1 MTAVAEAAPAR
12 RRVRS
17 PSADALRQFRHSGPG
32 MAGAIMV
39 VAVIL
44 AGLLAPLITKLVG
57 QDPNTFHGEL
67 VDAANGGAPF
77 GFLGGVSAQHWFG
90 VEPGTGRD
98 LFALVMYGIRTS
110 VLIAVAATA
119 MAVTF
124 GVALGMAMGYL
135 GGLFE
140 AVMARFVD
148 FMFGFPALV
157 FLIAIQVVVPPAFP
171 RTVLLALSLAFF
183 GWVGTARLIHGQ
195 ARLLSARQF
204 VEAAR
209 SSGTP
214 SWRIL
219 SAELLPNLIG
229 TVAVIVAM
237 SFPATVATG
246 AGLSFLGIGV
256 SPNTPEL
263 GRLIG
268 ASVTWT
274 YTGAD
279 PGYLIFPGAALF
291 VLVLGSTLAGDAVR
305 DAFDVRMSQGS
316 R

>member
-1 MTAVAEAAPAR
+1 MTLVAGSAVSR
-12 RRVRS
+12 DRVRS
-17 PSADALRQFRHSGPG
+17 PLADAVRQFRRSRPG
-32 MAGAIMV
+32 MAGLVMV
-39 VAVIL
+39 LVVVL
-44 AGLLAPLITKLVG
+44 AGLLAPLVVRLAG
-57 QDPNTFHGEL
+57 QDPFTFHGDL
-67 VDAANGGAPF
+67 IDPANGGAPL
-77 GFLGGVSAQHWFG
+77 GFLGGVSAEHWFG

-98 LFALVMYGIRTS
+98 LFALVLYGIRTS

-119 MAVTF
+119 MSVTF
-124 GVALGMAMGYL
+124 GVLLGLAMGYL
-135 GGLFE
+135 GGTFE
-140 AVMARFVD
+140 AVMGRFVD
-148 FMFGFPALV
+148 FMFGFPALL
-157 FLIAIQVVVPPAFP
+157 FLIAIQVIVPTTFP
-171 RTVLLALSLAFF
+171 RTVLLALSLALF

-209 SSGTP
+209 AAGTP
-214 SWRIL
+214 SLRIL
-219 SAELLPNLIG
+219 VGELLPNLVG

-268 ASVTWT
+268 SSVTWT

-291 VLVLGSTLAGDAVR
+291 VLVLGCTLAGDAVR
-305 DAFDVRMSQGS
+305 DAFDVRMSGTS
-316 R
+316 A